1 VQRALRIPAA
11 LCQNG
16 MITAALLAAA
26 VPVGLILVF
35 SGFTAA
41 RAFAV
46 FGPPVI
52 TLPAWGGGAA
62 CDAACAAPASK
73 AATKAA

>member
-1 VQRALRIPAA
+1 MLS
-11 LCQNG
+11 
-16 MITAALLAAA
+16 AALLAAA
-26 VPVGLILVF
+26 LPVGLILVF

-46 FGPPVI
+46 FGPPVV
-52 TLPAWGGGAA
+52 TLPAWGGGPA

-73 AATKAA
+73 AATKAE